1 MNKFDPKFDMDL
13 ELEELLV
20 VIGMFIHSGSSL
32 KEIDDEVI
40 YKLYSLISKETSSRE
55 EFTKIRETFH

>member
-1 MNKFDPKFDMDL
+1 MNQFDPQFDMNL

-32 KEIDDEVI
+32 NEIDDEVI
-40 YKLYSLISKETSSRE
+40 YKLYSLISKETSSR
-55 EFTKIRETFH
+55 KDMETFH